1 MKWLIFNANNEINET
16 NEMTGIDGVDKID
29 EIDDI
34 SDICQAPIESK
45 QMSDVDIAIPYVRSV
60 LATSLSTGK
69 KHQIN

>member
-1 MKWLIFNANNEINET
+1 
-16 NEMTGIDGVDKID
+16 MTGIDGVNKID